1 MKRRAQTAAARR
13 TRAIARVAGFA
24 PWLLLVLG
32 ATHLDAQSWDA
43 TVTAAV
49 PPSPG
54 PVIAPLA
61 PVLKRPIPVRQARG
75 PILAAGN
82 LSASANLPLP
92 APKPPIWAAASGT
105 QGNEAPAAGTPTGSI
120 PEATPA
126 TPRSNFVR
134 QYCVNVADATADARY
149 AWQKKTLA
157 DLEQELDKRMV
168 LLEAKAAETRDWLLR
183 RDEFAKKARDGL
195 VLIYARMRPDAAAAQ
210 LAAMDEETAAA
221 VINRLDPRNASGIMS
236 EMDPAKAAR
245 LTAIIAGAARIPP
258 NDNGAAASKEKRS

>member
-1 MKRRAQTAAARR
+1 MKRLGKRATAGAADGLRLATAAVL
-13 TRAIARVAGFA
+13 IG
-24 PWLLLVLG
+24 LGLG
-32 ATHLDAQSWDA
+32 AVDATAQAWDT

-49 PPSPG
+49 APPLATEM
-54 PVIAPLA
+54 APLLT
-61 PVLKRPIPVRQARG
+61 PSRKRPIPVRQARG
-75 PILAAGN
+75 LLAPAVEPPE
-82 LSASANLPLP
+82 LTAASPP
-92 APKPPIWAAASGT
+92 AAKPPIWTTAA
-105 QGNEAPAAGTPTGSI
+105 NEAPAAAVAAAAPTTAALPTPT
-120 PEATPA
+120 

-168 LLEAKAAETRDWLLR
+168 LLEAKAAETRDWLSR

-210 LAAMDEETAAA
+210 LSAMDEETAAA

-236 EMDPAKAAR
+236 EMEPAKAAK
-245 LTAIIAGAARIPP
+245 LTSIIAGAARTP
-258 NDNGAAASKEKRS
+258 NDNGAAALKEKRS